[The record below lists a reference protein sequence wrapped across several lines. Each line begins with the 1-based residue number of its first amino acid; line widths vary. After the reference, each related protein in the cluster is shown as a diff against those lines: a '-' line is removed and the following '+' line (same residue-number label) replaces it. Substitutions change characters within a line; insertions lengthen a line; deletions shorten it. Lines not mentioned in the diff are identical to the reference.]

1 VTDSSRWDRPAASTT
16 PTRGSRDSGGSDHI
30 RPWGNAV
37 NGSGGR
43 CRASAMRRVLEE
55 QPGECRGNSARIAG
69 DARPG
74 KTSPKRLNSRGR
86 RAAAG
91 RPRSR
96 GSSDGLGYR
105 TSRSLGG
112 YGGRAWPGGCQPAL
126 AVPAR
131 QNRGG
136 PRQARNLPCDGQR
149 PTAKSAANGADRW
162 VGSDEDE
169 SWPAGTGTADAAGR
183 SRRGRWPILARAPG
197 EDGLNSREGQP
208 PRAPSGWPAGEPACS
223 RPIGPLG
230 VISAPRNSHGLP
242 ESRSREFSFYD
253 PKAAEPHRRN
263 SGWRHPPPSG
273 SPSGPVGP
281 SGRNSNPDFPVQ
293 PRRPLGAKRNL
304 EASRGRVKAT
314 FPLATR
320 VCPARSR

>member
-43 CRASAMRRVLEE
+43 CRASATRRVLEE
-55 QPGECRGNSARIAG
+55 QPGERRGNSARIAG

-136 PRQARNLPCDGQR
+136 PRQAGTCRATGNNRPPSRLPTV
-149 PTAKSAANGADRW
+149 PTGGLARTRTRAGLQGPVRRMLLG
-162 VGSDEDE
+162 GS
-169 SWPAGTGTADAAGR
+169 R
-183 SRRGRWPILARAPG
+183 LGRWPILARAPG

-253 PKAAEPHRRN
+253 PKAA
-263 SGWRHPPPSG
+263 
-273 SPSGPVGP
+273 
-281 SGRNSNPDFPVQ
+281 
-293 PRRPLGAKRNL
+293 
-304 EASRGRVKAT
+304 
-314 FPLATR
+314 
-320 VCPARSR
+320 